1 VAVCSDDEQTRPG
14 PQYAA
19 ANTDDALARVGGNP
33 MTGQVRT
40 LVQWTTRTLGVV
52 VVLVVWMAMA
62 APAHASGT
70 TLYVDQNNPNCSNTG
85 AGTQSSPFC
94 TIQAGASH
102 AVAGTT
108 VQVATGTYRE
118 KVTVPN
124 SGSASAPIVLQA
136 APGATVTV
144 TGQANGF
151 AISTKSW
158 ITVQG
163 FAITATSSYGISVQ
177 YSSNITITG
186 NHVSYSGQ
194 PVSGQTAAGIYVK
207 STNDSRIANNV
218 SDHNTDG
225 GIYVHSG
232 STRDTIAGNKTFA
245 NARGYTRAAP
255 GIDVR
260 SSGNTVEANIS
271 HNNEDSGIQF
281 YNGGGAAIVRN
292 NVCYHNG
299 DHGIDNLNSPN
310 QVIVANT
317 VYGNTTAG
325 INVEG
330 TPGTAASS
338 GATLANNISVDNA
351 LTNTF
356 GQKGNIRVD
365 VNSVPGTTI
374 NYDQVF
380 LTSSGTMFNWNG
392 KTYSSLAALVAA
404 TGQEGRGIQADPQ
417 WTAAA
422 SGDFHLLAG
431 SPAIDSAN
439 SGVVGQPAVDIE
451 GNSRVDDPA
460 TANTGTG
467 PRKYDDRGAYEFQ
480 PA

>member
-1 VAVCSDDEQTRPG
+1 
-14 PQYAA
+14 
-19 ANTDDALARVGGNP
+19 
-33 MTGQVRT
+33 MTGQVPTLARWTART
-40 LVQWTTRTLGVV
+40 VGVV
-52 VVLVVWMAMA
+52 VVLFVSMAVA

-70 TLYVDQNNPNCSNTG
+70 TLYVDQNNPVCSDTG
-85 AGTQSSPFC
+85 PGSSDVPFC

-108 VQVATGTYRE
+108 VQVATGTYQER
-118 KVTVPN
+118 VTVPS
-124 SGSASAPIVLQA
+124 SGSATAPIVFQA
-136 APGATVTV
+136 APAATVTL
-144 TGQANGF
+144 TGRANGF

-163 FAITATSSYGISVQ
+163 FNVTATSSYGISVQ

-194 PVSGQTAAGIYVK
+194 PISGQTAAGIYVK
-207 STNDSRIANNV
+207 STSDSLISGNV

-225 GIYVHSG
+225 GIYVHTS
-232 STRDTIAGNKTFA
+232 STGDTIAGNQTFA

-260 SSGNTVEANIS
+260 SSGNTVEGNVS
-271 HNNEDSGIQF
+271 HDNEDSGIQF
-281 YNGGGAAIVRN
+281 YNGGGGSIVRN

-299 DHGIDNLNSPN
+299 DHGIDNLNSPG

-317 VYGNTTAG
+317 VYENTTSG
-325 INVEG
+325 INIEG
-330 TPGTAASS
+330 TSGTPASS
-338 GATLANNISVDNA
+338 GATTANNISVDNA
-351 LTNTF
+351 LQNTF

-374 NYDQVF
+374 DYDQVF

-392 KTYSSLAALVAA
+392 KTYSSLAAFTVA
-404 TGQEGRGIQADPQ
+404 TGQEARGIQADPN
-417 WTAAA
+417 WSAAA

-439 SGVVGQPAVDIE
+439 SGVTGQPSVDIE

-460 TANTGTG
+460 TPNTGTG
-467 PRKYDDRGAYEFQ
+467 KRKYDDRGAFEFQ